1 MIAPHATR
9 ARILAL
15 ALLIAVAI
23 MAALAIGWPYRQLAQ
38 RLETRIE
45 MAHLALQRERAAAE
59 RLPRLRQALRQ
70 RDQRTAG
77 TERLLLDAQTAALA
91 QADLQQRL
99 KAALQA
105 NGAQPV
111 SLQAVDIAP
120 WRQLQRI
127 GVSAVF
133 TADTPILQKVLHA
146 LESGIPAVAV
156 EKLYVRV
163 RDGRSDAQ
171 YPLDVT
177 LQVTGLWQPG
187 GGG

>member
-1 MIAPHATR
+1 MINQDTTT

-15 ALLIAVAI
+15 AGLIVIVIIAL
-23 MAALAIGWPYRQLAQ
+23 LAIGMPYRWLVQ

-45 MAHLALQRERAAAE
+45 MAQLELQRERAAAE
-59 RLPRLRQALRQ
+59 RLPRLRQELRQ
-70 RDQRTAG
+70 REQQSVG
-77 TERLLLDAQTAALA
+77 TERLLLEAQTAVLA
-91 QADLQQRL
+91 QARLQQRL
-99 KAALQA
+99 KAVLLA

-111 SLQAVDIAP
+111 SLQAVDMP
-120 WRQLQRI
+120 LWRQLQPI

-133 TADTPILQKVLHA
+133 TADTPILQKVLYT
-146 LESGIPAVAV
+146 LESAVPAIAV

-177 LQVTGLWQPG
+177 LQVTGLWRQG
-187 GGG
+187 GSR